1 MHASRR
7 RLLEQA
13 RESGVAGV
21 GDGQAWGY
29 ARPGAIRAVGPDAVE
44 WLQSQTTN
52 DVAAL
57 AVGEAHLG
65 ARVTRTGHLQAV
77 FAVLRLADPA
87 EGEQDLLLV
96 MAHEDVERVLGEL
109 DAFLFADRVALS
121 VALADEAWAVVQGPV
136 AAAVA
141 DSLAAQTPDGGGPST
156 GGGLVLRHGW
166 TGDDGL
172 LAVGDAALRDRV
184 LTAAAEA
191 GAAVVDGAVLSEV
204 VEALRVEAGL
214 VRPAVDLG
222 RKRLL
227 PETGLEQYAVSYT
240 KGCYIGQEVI
250 ARVRTYGSV
259 PRALRALVFEGD
271 DLAGVPQPGD
281 DVLLEDGTKAGQAAS
296 SAWSV
301 VEGAPVL
308 LAYLGRDHRTPGA
321 TLEVRTAAGLRQARV
336 ALLPLH
342 HVVDKADR
350 VMQLYDRGVRAF
362 AEGDETLALRT
373 LEQALRLD
381 PEFADGYEAIG
392 VILGRG
398 GRFHEAIDF
407 FRRLEEVVPGEPLVN
422 TNLSL
427 YYMKLG
433 DKETA
438 ENQAALAARKAMARG
453 SGEADRTAAELAA
466 EQEQAALADAER
478 KERMFRQVMDFD
490 PDDPIALFGLG
501 KALSVQRR
509 WAEAAEVLERAVAAD
524 AKNSAAFLALGKALE
539 HAGEPARAVQTYRQG
554 MEVASRRGDL
564 MPLKEMQSRV
574 LLLGDA

>member
-1 MHASRR
+1 MHPSRR
-7 RLLEQA
+7 GLLERA
-13 RESGVAGV
+13 RQSGIAARI
-21 GDGQAWGY
+21 DGETWGW
-29 ARPGAIRAVGPDAVE
+29 ARPAAIRAHGADAVS

-52 DVAAL
+52 DVEAL
-57 AVGEAHLG
+57 AVGGGHLG

-77 FAVLRLADPA
+77 FSVHRLPDTDG
-87 EGEQDLLLV
+87 GEQDLLLLV
-96 MAHEDVERVLGEL
+96 PSEDVERVLGEF
-109 DAFLFADRVALS
+109 DAFLFADRVTLEIALG
-121 VALADEAWAVVQGPV
+121 EASWAAVV
-136 AAAVA
+136 
-141 DSLAAQTPDGGGPST
+141 GPST
-156 GGGLVLRHGW
+156 GAVVDAVAPGLAVDGVVAVDGGWVLRRGW

-172 LAVGDAALRDRV
+172 LVAGDDALVQRVLDAA
-184 LTAAAEA
+184 AAAGVQVVS
-191 GAAVVDGAVLSEV
+191 GAELSDA

-214 VRPAVDLG
+214 VRPAVDLAK
-222 RKRLL
+222 KRLL

-259 PRALRALVFEGD
+259 PRALRALVLDGDALEG
-271 DLAGVPQPGD
+271 LPEPGA
-281 DVLLEDGTKAGQAAS
+281 DVLTDDGTRIGHAAS
-296 SAWSV
+296 AAWSV

-321 TLEVRTAAGLRQARV
+321 THTLRTSTGLRQARV

-342 HVVDKADR
+342 HVADR
-350 VMQLYDRGVRAF
+350 SDRVDQLYDRGVRAF
-362 AEGDETLALRT
+362 AEGDEAQALQL
-373 LEQALRLD
+373 LEEALRLD
-381 PEFADGYEAIG
+381 PEFGDAYEAIG

-438 ENQAALAARKAMARG
+438 ENQAAIAARKGMARS
-453 SGEADRTAAELAA
+453 SGEADRTAAELAKEQA
-466 EQEQAALADAER
+466 EAALADAQR

-490 PDDPIALFGLG
+490 PEDPIALFGLG
-501 KALSVQRR
+501 KALSVQQR
-509 WAEAAEVLERAVAAD
+509 WDEAAEVLGRAVAAD
-524 AKNSAAFLALGKALE
+524 GKNSAAYLAWGKALE
-539 HAGEPARAVQTYRQG
+539 HAGDVAQAVVAYRNG

-564 MPLKEMQSRV
+564 MPLKEMQSRL
-574 LLLGDA
+574 LLLGDS